1 MNQSSRERLLWFALR
16 VRPRHDKTV
25 SLTLRNSGFEE
36 CLPLY
41 RARHKW
47 ADRFKIV
54 ELPLF
59 PGYVFCRFDPLSL
72 LPILNTPG
80 VIDIVRSGRVLLPV
94 KDSEIADFQRLAK
107 SGLHSEPWPYLHVGQ
122 RVRIEGGPLFGLEG
136 LLVEIR
142 KSLRLVLSVGLLQR
156 SVLVEIDRDW
166 ISLSKGAPS
175 SAVFE
180 PDTLKAPMA

>member
-1 MNQSSRERLLWFALR
+1 MDPSTHERLLWFALR

-25 SLTLRNSGFEE
+25 SLTLRNNGFEE

-47 ADRFKIV
+47 ADRFKMV
-54 ELPLF
+54 DLPLF
-59 PGYVFCRFDPLSL
+59 PGYVFCRFDPSSL

-80 VIDIVRSGRVLLPV
+80 VIDIVRAGRVLLPISDCEV
-94 KDSEIADFQRLAK
+94 AGLQRLAK
-107 SGLHSEPWPYLHVGQ
+107 SGLHSEPSPYLQVGQ

-142 KSLRLVLSVGLLQR
+142 NSLRLVLSVDLLQR

-166 ISLSKGAPS
+166 VDSSKVRPS
-175 SAVFE
+175 STVFE
-180 PDTLKAPMA
+180 PETLNARIS

>member
-1 MNQSSRERLLWFALR
+1 MDQPVYERRNWFALR
-16 VRPRHDKTV
+16 VKPRHDKSV
-25 SLTLRNSGFEE
+25 SVTLRNHGFEE

-59 PGYVFCRFDPLSL
+59 PGYVFCRFNPLSL
-72 LPILNTPG
+72 VPILNTPG
-80 VIDIVRSGRVLLPV
+80 VVDIVRAGRTLLPV
-94 KDSEIADFQRLAK
+94 EDREISDLQLLAN
-107 SGLHSEPWPYLHVGQ
+107 SGLNAEPWSYLQVGQ
-122 RVRIEGGPLFGLEG
+122 RVRIEDGPLTGLEG

-142 KSLRLVLSVGLLQR
+142 KLPRLVLSVGLLQR

-166 ISLSKGAPS
+166 VSPCQPS
-175 SAVFE
+175 SSSSGFGPYALE
-180 PDTLKAPMA
+180 SYIA

>member
-1 MNQSSRERLLWFALR
+1 MEQSSDDRLLWFVLR

-25 SLTLRNSGFEE
+25 SLTLRNSGIEE
-36 CLPLY
+36 FLPLY

-47 ADRFKIV
+47 ADRFKV
-54 ELPLF
+54 VDLPLF
-59 PGYVFCRFDPLSL
+59 PGYVFCRFDPSSL

-80 VIDIVRSGRVLLPV
+80 VIDIVRAGRVLLPV
-94 KDSEIADFQRLAK
+94 KDCEIADLQRLAK
-107 SGLHSEPWPYLHVGQ
+107 SGLNSEPWPYLQVGQ

-142 KSLRLVLSVGLLQR
+142 KSLRLVLSVDLLQR

-166 ISLSKGAPS
+166 VNVSKVPSS

-180 PDTLKAPMA
+180 PDTLKVQTA

>member
-1 MNQSSRERLLWFALR
+1 MDQSSLDRLLWFALR
-16 VRPRHDKTV
+16 VRPRHDKAV
-25 SLTLRNSGFEE
+25 SLTLRNNGFEE

-47 ADRFKIV
+47 ADRFKMV
-54 ELPLF
+54 DLPLF
-59 PGYVFCRFDPLSL
+59 PGYVFCRFDPSSL

-80 VIDIVRSGRVLLPV
+80 VIDIVRAGRVLLPV
-94 KDSEIADFQRLAK
+94 KDCEIADLQRLAK
-107 SGLHSEPWPYLHVGQ
+107 SGLHSEPCPYLQVGQ

-136 LLVEIR
+136 LLIEIR
-142 KSLRLVLSVGLLQR
+142 NSLRLVLSVDLLQR

-166 ISLSKGAPS
+166 VNASKAPLS

-180 PDTLKAPMA
+180 FDTLKSPIA

>member
-1 MNQSSRERLLWFALR
+1 MWLSENPMDQSIHERLLWFALR

-25 SLTLRNSGFEE
+25 SLTLRNNGFEE

-54 ELPLF
+54 DLPLF
-59 PGYVFCRFDPLSL
+59 PGYVFCRFDASSL

-80 VIDIVRSGRVLLPV
+80 VVDIVRAGRILLPV
-94 KDSEIADFQRLAK
+94 KDCEIAYLQTLTK
-107 SGLHSEPWPYLHVGQ
+107 SGLNSEPWPYLEVGQ
-122 RVRIEGGPLFGLEG
+122 RVRIEGGPLIGLEG

-142 KSLRLVLSVGLLQR
+142 KSPRLVLSVGLLQR
-156 SVLVEIDRDW
+156 SVLAESR
-166 ISLSKGAPS
+166 A
-175 SAVFE
+175 
-180 PDTLKAPMA
+180 